1 MPEPGSIS
9 ERPEKL
15 RERAGLSIEEVAAQ
29 MNVSPFH
36 IEIPDDEFT
45 CEYSPAHVRQFCEVL
60 KARPTE
66 EKLTKLTLR

>member
-9 ERPEKL
+9 ARLQKL
-15 RERAGLSIEEVAAQ
+15 RENAGLSVEEVAAK

-45 CEYSPAHVRQFCEVL
+45 CEYPPADERRFCNGL
-60 KARPTE
+60 
-66 EKLTKLTLR
+66 